1 MIKIVTELDNID
13 PVLWGVYRTLCVCVC
28 VCVCVYVCVCV
39 CVCVSVCDKDVLK
52 TENQSENLVQSC
64 YYAETL
70 L

>member
-1 MIKIVTELDNID
+1 MGSLPDIV
-13 PVLWGVYRTLCVCVC
+13 CVCVC
-28 VCVCVYVCVCV
+28 VCVCVYVCV